1 MNVGDQPPCAFRARR
16 PSRFSFAIVVSVACV
31 VVRSQPVPL
40 YVDDIV
46 FTREHADRTLRSSGE
61 ATLSLNETTRKSY
74 ENARRV
80 FEEFLNEQSAQC
92 TRVSVE
98 SRTHFGAP
106 VETPPY
112 PGGPP
117 PGTGAVLTEMVR
129 AAASAW
135 YRNLS
140 YVMRG
145 KWALVSDEDC
155 LESEFGGFACLFPG
169 LARTCGAPRGANPIL
184 NLQEAQSFWRQWSNA
199 LGVDAIFLFG
209 LAADALV
216 NVSHANFK
224 VKSFLEDDL
233 SNALSGSMSEGIV
246 VGIHFRNRGDIRLDG
261 RLRIPLERYIEWVD
275 MLESSTKIRAVYV
288 ATDHD
293 GLDSRELNARFPG
306 RSYEFRMIKRL
317 WAPATSTN
325 FWQTTTASS
334 TTDGLTFQS
343 AKTQMVVEA
352 LSDINI
358 LSHCDAFLGSI
369 SNFLPFVMSLLH
381 ARDPLRERGR
391 ICGFMNTN
399 IATFGGHAAAEE
411 LTEATSKFAYGLDDA
426 HAGDSGAN
434 ESIVSCVGDRSLR
447 DYWMVLYGH
456 NIPNDTADVLPLR

>member
-1 MNVGDQPPCAFRARR
+1 MN
-16 PSRFSFAIVVSVACV
+16 
-31 VVRSQPVPL
+31 
-40 YVDDIV
+40 DIV
-46 FTREHADRTLRSSGE
+46 FTREHADRALPLSGE
-61 ATLSLNETTRKSY
+61 PIPPSNQTTRKSY

-80 FEEFLNEQSAQC
+80 IREFLNERSDQC
-92 TRVSVE
+92 AHVSGE
-98 SRTHFGAP
+98 KHIHFGAP
-106 VETPPY
+106 FETPPY

-135 YRNLS
+135 HRNLS

-145 KWALVSDEDC
+145 KWALISDNDC
-155 LESEFGGFACLFPG
+155 VESEFEGFACLFPG
-169 LARTCGAPRGANPIL
+169 FARTCGLPGGASPIL
-184 NLQEAQSFWRQWSNA
+184 NLQEAQSFWRQWSKA

-216 NVSHANFK
+216 NASHASVK
-224 VKSFLEDDL
+224 VKRFLEDDL
-233 SNALSGSMSEGIV
+233 SNALAGSTSKGIV

-275 MLESSTKIRAVYV
+275 ELERSTNIRAVYV

-325 FWQTTTASS
+325 LWQTTTASGM
-334 TTDGLTFQS
+334 TDGLTFQS
-343 AKTQMVVEA
+343 IRTQMVVEA

-369 SNFLPFVMSLLH
+369 SNFLPFVMSLMH

-411 LTEATSKFAYGLDDA
+411 LTKATSKFAYGLDDA

-434 ESIVSCVGDRSLR
+434 ESLVSCVGDRSLR

>member
-1 MNVGDQPPCAFRARR
+1 MNNVV
-16 PSRFSFAIVVSVACV
+16 FS
-31 VVRSQPVPL
+31 
-40 YVDDIV
+40 
-46 FTREHADRTLRSSGE
+46 REHADRVLRSSGDPLN
-61 ATLSLNETTRKSY
+61 ATSRKSY

-80 FEEFLNEQSAQC
+80 FEEFLNDRSAQC
-92 TRVSVE
+92 THGSVKAFA
-98 SRTHFGAP
+98 HFGAP

-129 AAASAW
+129 AAAAAW
-135 YRNLS
+135 HRNLS

-145 KWALVSDEDC
+145 KWALVSDKDC
-155 LESEFGGFACLFPG
+155 VMSEFEGFACLFPG
-169 LARTCGAPRGANPIL
+169 LARTCAAPKDANPIL

-216 NVSHANFK
+216 NASHASVK
-224 VKSFLEDDL
+224 VKSFLQDDL
-233 SNALSGSMSEGIV
+233 SNALLGSRSEGIV

-275 MLESSTKIRAVYV
+275 TLERSTKIRAVYV

-325 FWQTTTASS
+325 FWQATTTSS

-369 SNFLPFVMSLLH
+369 SNFLPFIMSLLH

-399 IATFGGHAAAEE
+399 VATFGGHAAAEE
-411 LTEATSKFAYGLDDA
+411 LTKATSKFAYGLDDA

-456 NIPNDTADVLPLR
+456 NIPNDTVDVLPLR

>member
-1 MNVGDQPPCAFRARR
+1 MK
-16 PSRFSFAIVVSVACV
+16 
-31 VVRSQPVPL
+31 
-40 YVDDIV
+40 DIV
-46 FTREHADRTLRSSGE
+46 FTREYADLTLRSSGE

-92 TRVSVE
+92 TGVSVE
-98 SRTHFGAP
+98 TRTHFGAP

-135 YRNLS
+135 HRNLS

-155 LESEFGGFACLFPG
+155 LESEFEGFACLFPG
-169 LARTCGAPRGANPIL
+169 LARTCGAPKGSNPVL
-184 NLQEAQSFWRQWSNA
+184 NLQEAQSFWRQWSNT

-216 NVSHANFK
+216 NVSHASVK
-224 VKSFLEDDL
+224 VKRFLQDDL
-233 SNALSGSMSEGIV
+233 SNVLSGSRSQGIV

-275 MLESSTKIRAVYV
+275 VLERSTKIRAVYV

-293 GLDSRELNARFPG
+293 GLDASELKARFPG

-334 TTDGLTFQS
+334 MADGLTFQS
-343 AKTQMVVEA
+343 IRTQMVVEA

-411 LTEATSKFAYGLDDA
+411 LTKATSKFAYGLDDA